1 MRMVLSILI
10 LQFSS
15 YSMNV
20 LRDCCRLSDKF
31 LYFTARVAR
40 SVSKNH
46 QNLEFLVCCKRELG
60 AEEGKQIVTKENI
73 SHTKQVRCGPLK
85 CELVFQ

>member
-46 QNLEFLVCCKRELG
+46 QNPEFLVCCKCEFG
-60 AEEGKQIVTKENI
+60 AEEGEKIVTKENI
-73 SHTKQVRCGPLK
+73 SHTKQVRCAQLK
-85 CELVFQ
+85 SERLYQ